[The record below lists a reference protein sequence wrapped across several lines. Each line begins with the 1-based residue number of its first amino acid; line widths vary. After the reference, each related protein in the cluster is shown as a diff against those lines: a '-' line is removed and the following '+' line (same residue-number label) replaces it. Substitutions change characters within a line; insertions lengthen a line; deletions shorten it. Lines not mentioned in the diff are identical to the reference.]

1 MGNKKKGDNTLM
13 KRFRTIPFL
22 IILVL
27 SFFFVSYMSFC
38 QMKTENFSFTYDSIK
53 YSGFIKLPEKN
64 DPTSII
70 IIVPGSGKS
79 NFFTGNWLWFNDL
92 FSRFVQ
98 DGLACCVW
106 DKAGCGKSEGTF
118 DEKTVQNSSKE
129 VLAAI
134 EELKR
139 LRIPGSDKIGLWG
152 ISRAG
157 WICPLVI
164 EQYPSIV
171 FWISVS
177 GADDKDNLR
186 YLLESNFRIN
196 GRSESETRLLM
207 AEWDHLNRVLQKGG
221 ETFDEL
227 KAATKHLFQ
236 DPYYKS
242 LGLGEPTEAEDFY
255 KYQKY
260 YQSRGYVFD
269 EVTGMQILVPD
280 FKGTLNKI
288 QCPVLAIFGEKD
300 FHVNWRKT
308 VALYKETI
316 GSNSK
321 AELTI
326 KTFPDCNHI
335 IQKCETGGNTED
347 LKKKGL
353 GQPCDGFFDTM
364 LTWLKEHGFT
374 K

>member
-1 MGNKKKGDNTLM
+1 MKKIRTYQFMILFILYF
-13 KRFRTIPFL
+13 FRP
-22 IILVL
+22 
-27 SFFFVSYMSFC
+27 SSYG
-38 QMKTENFSFTYDSIK
+38 QMKTEEFTFTFDSIK
-53 YSGFIKLPEKN
+53 YSGFINLPAN
-64 DPTSII
+64 NNPTSMV
-70 IIVPGSGKS
+70 IIVSGSGKTKY
-79 NFFTGNWLWFNDL
+79 FAGNWIWFNEL
-92 FSRFVQ
+92 FSRFAQ
-98 DGLACCVW
+98 QGIASCVW
-106 DKAGCGKSEGTF
+106 DKAGCGKSEGKF

-139 LRIPGSDKIGLWG
+139 LGIPGSDKIGLWG

-177 GADDKDNLR
+177 GADEKDNLR

-207 AEWDHLNRVLQKGG
+207 AEWDHLNKVLQKGG

-242 LGLGEPTEAEDFY
+242 LGFGEPTEAEDFY

-260 YQSRGYVFD
+260 YQSRGFVFD
-269 EVTGMQILVPD
+269 EVTGLQILVPG

-300 FHVNWRKT
+300 FHVDWRKT

-316 GSNSK
+316 GRNSK

-364 LTWLKEHGFT
+364 LTWLKEHRFT
-374 K
+374 E